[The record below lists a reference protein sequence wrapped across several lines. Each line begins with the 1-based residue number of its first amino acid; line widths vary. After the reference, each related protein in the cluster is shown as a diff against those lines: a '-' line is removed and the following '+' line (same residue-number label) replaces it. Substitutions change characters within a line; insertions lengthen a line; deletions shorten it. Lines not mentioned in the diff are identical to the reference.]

1 MVNDIPRPNLDME
14 SSLNAVKNVKCPPSP
29 PEQDML
35 GSLRRREIGEVR
47 VGLEK
52 MKRRSLGRDVGKDG
66 RRIGGIGDGREIARE
81 VSCPTPIP
89 LFRLD
94 SGESGWSQ
102 SRR

>member
-1 MVNDIPRPNLDME
+1 
-14 SSLNAVKNVKCPPSP
+14 
-29 PEQDML
+29 ML

-52 MKRRSLGRDVGKDG
+52 MKRRSLGRRDVGKDG

-89 LFRLD
+89 LFRLLD

-102 SRR
+102 SKS